1 MNEGKKKKIK
11 KALNP
16 ANVILNGIMLLA
28 ALTMIIPIL
37 NLLAKSLS
45 NPSAVPYM
53 KGYQIWPSG
62 FDLINYKIIF
72 SNQVVW
78 TALKNSVFIT
88 VVGVGLNILVTTL
101 LAYALTRPNLVGKKV
116 IMVFLIVMMI
126 FEPGMIQE
134 YFVVKDMHLLD
145 SLWSMVFYRTVSV
158 YNVILL
164 MRFFSETPEALLD
177 AARIDG
183 AGHVK
188 ILFSIFLP
196 LNKVPILTIG
206 MFYAVYRWNEFFHS
220 SIFLSSRGKTVLQ
233 VFLRQFVVEGD
244 TTALSAL
251 GTLDLSMI
259 DMGALRASTII
270 VTMLPILALYPFVL
284 KYYTGGVLTGG
295 VKE

>member
-1 MNEGKKKKIK
+1 MKRKKKKFDPGELV
-11 KALNP
+11 LNLFML
-16 ANVILNGIMLLA
+16 VI
-28 ALTMIIPIL
+28 ALTMLIPIL

-45 NPSAVPYM
+45 DPSLVPRM
-53 KGYQIWPSG
+53 KGYQVWPSG
-62 FDLINYKIIF
+62 LDLIHYEVIF
-72 SNQVVW
+72 SNQIIW
-78 TALKNSVFIT
+78 TALKNSLFIT
-88 VVGVGLNILVTTL
+88 IVGVVVNILVTTS

-126 FEPGMIQE
+126 FEPGIIQE
-134 YFVVKDMHLLD
+134 YFVMKDVHLLD
-145 SLWSMVFYRTVSV
+145 SLWSMVLYRSVSV

-164 MRFFSETPEALLD
+164 MRFFSETPEALLE

-183 AGHVK
+183 AGHIK

-196 LNKVPILTIG
+196 LNKIPIITVG

-220 SIFLSSRGKTVLQ
+220 SIFLSSRGNTVLQ

-251 GTLDLSMI
+251 GTLDLSAI
-259 DMGALRASTII
+259 NVSALRAATII
-270 VTMLPILALYPFVL
+270 VTMVPILLRYPFIL
-284 KYYTGGVLTGG
+284 KYYTSGVLAGG

>member
-1 MNEGKKKKIK
+1 MKRKKKKFDPGELV
-11 KALNP
+11 LNLFML
-16 ANVILNGIMLLA
+16 VI
-28 ALTMIIPIL
+28 ALTMLIPIL

-45 NPSAVPYM
+45 DPSLVPRM
-53 KGYQIWPSG
+53 KGYQVWPSG
-62 FDLINYKIIF
+62 LDLIHYEVIF
-72 SNQVVW
+72 SNQIIW
-78 TALKNSVFIT
+78 TALKNSLFIT
-88 VVGVGLNILVTTL
+88 IVGVVVNILVTTS

-126 FEPGMIQE
+126 FEPGIIQE
-134 YFVVKDMHLLD
+134 YFVMKDVHLLD
-145 SLWSMVFYRTVSV
+145 SLWSMVLYRSVSV

-164 MRFFSETPEALLD
+164 MRFFSETPEALLE

-183 AGHVK
+183 AGHIK

-196 LNKVPILTIG
+196 LNKIPIITVG

-220 SIFLSSRGKTVLQ
+220 SIFLSSRGNTVLQ

-251 GTLDLSMI
+251 GTLDLSAI
-259 DMGALRASTII
+259 NVSALRAATII
-270 VTMLPILALYPFVL
+270 VTMVPILLLYPFSL
-284 KYYTGGVLTGG
+284 KYYTSGVLAGG

>member
-1 MNEGKKKKIK
+1 MKVSDKKKVK
-11 KALNP
+11 KMLHPMNL
-16 ANVILNGIMLLA
+16 ILNIIMILV
-28 ALTMIIPIL
+28 ALTMLIPIF
-37 NLLAKSLS
+37 NLAAKSLS
-45 NPSAVPYM
+45 DPSAVPYM
-53 KGYQIWPSG
+53 KGYQVWPSG
-62 FDLINYKIIF
+62 FNLINYKIIF
-72 SNQVVW
+72 SNQVIW

-88 VVGVGLNILVTTL
+88 VAGVGLNVLVTTS
-101 LAYALTRPNLVGKKV
+101 LAYALTRPNLVGKKA
-116 IMVFLIVMMI
+116 IMVFLIIMMI
-126 FEPGMIQE
+126 FEPGLIQE
-134 YFVVKDMHLLD
+134 YFVVKDMHLLN
-145 SLWSMVFYRTVSV
+145 SLWSMVLYRTVSV

-196 LNKVPILTIG
+196 LNKVPILTIS

-220 SIFLSSRGKTVLQ
+220 SIFLSSRGKMVLQ

-244 TTALSAL
+244 TTALAAL

-259 DMGALRASTII
+259 DMSALRASTII

>member
-1 MNEGKKKKIK
+1 MKRKKKKFDPGELV
-11 KALNP
+11 LNLFML
-16 ANVILNGIMLLA
+16 VI
-28 ALTMIIPIL
+28 ALTMLIPIL

-45 NPSAVPYM
+45 DPSLVPRM
-53 KGYQIWPSG
+53 KGYQVWPSG
-62 FDLINYKIIF
+62 LDLIHYEVIF
-72 SNQVVW
+72 SNQIIW
-78 TALKNSVFIT
+78 TALKNSLFIT
-88 VVGVGLNILVTTL
+88 IVGVVVNILVTTS

-126 FEPGMIQE
+126 FEPGIIQE
-134 YFVVKDMHLLD
+134 YFVMKDVHLLD
-145 SLWSMVFYRTVSV
+145 SLWSMVLYRSVSV

-164 MRFFSETPEALLD
+164 MRFFSETPEALLE

-183 AGHVK
+183 AGHIK

-196 LNKVPILTIG
+196 LNKIPIITVG

-220 SIFLSSRGKTVLQ
+220 SIFLSSRGNTVLQ

-251 GTLDLSMI
+251 GTLDLSSINMS
-259 DMGALRASTII
+259 ALRASTII
-270 VTMLPILALYPFVL
+270 VTMVPILVLYPFIL
-284 KYYTGGVLTGG
+284 KYYTSGVMVGA